1 MTNFD
6 LNNGSSKKKYHLA
19 FSALSRLPWIKIF
32 LQQKLLTKYYLWA
45 SFEGIW
51 SMSKLSKLD
60 IQMAISAIKIK
71 LRKKFFC
78 RNVYHDV
85 VAHVPNFQL
94 SARSSSFF
102 SAVFPSLS
110 WTLFFGGPVIYCSS
124 FYGTSLIF
132 GHLKELSFD
141 VLFFTY
147 DAV

>member
-1 MTNFD
+1 MLLIFWWLSKFLRLNKFYSI
-6 LNNGSSKKKYHLA
+6 LHVKNNGSSKKKYHLA

-110 WTLFFGGPVIYCSS
+110 WTLFFGWPVICR
-124 FYGTSLIF
+124 G
-132 GHLKELSFD
+132 LSPNA
-141 VLFFTY
+141 T
-147 DAV
+147 